1 MLSCFVCYVV
11 ISLLGKMSEQH
22 ITQIKKVERIEAEAE
37 RLRLQ
42 YVQLQQVK
50 KTHLREIE
58 ERVTNLQ
65 SQVLEA
71 KQFELE
77 ANEKRAVLADRMD
90 RLQQDIICTNKERR
104 LMRKQLYHLKV
115 INCLVNSCSHKTF
128 SEIFRGFNI
137 LSLN

>member
-115 INCLVNSCSHKTF
+115 INCLVN
-128 SEIFRGFNI
+128 
-137 LSLN
+137 

>member
-1 MLSCFVCYVV
+1 MDQLQNTQ
-11 ISLLGKMSEQH
+11 I
-22 ITQIKKVERIEAEAE
+22 QIKKIERIEEEAE

-42 YVQLQQVK
+42 YVQLQKVK
-50 KTHLREIE
+50 KLHLREIE

-65 SQVLEA
+65 SRVLQA

-77 ANEKRAVLADRMD
+77 ANEKRTTLADKLD

-115 INCLVNSCSHKTF
+115 IRQYVMFALF
-128 SEIFRGFNI
+128 
-137 LSLN
+137 

>member
-1 MLSCFVCYVV
+1 MDQLQSTQ
-11 ISLLGKMSEQH
+11 I
-22 ITQIKKVERIEAEAE
+22 QIKKIERIEEEAE

-42 YVQLQQVK
+42 YVQLQKVK
-50 KTHLREIE
+50 KLHLREIE

-65 SQVLEA
+65 SRVLQA

-77 ANEKRAVLADRMD
+77 ANEKRTTLADKLD

-115 INCLVNSCSHKTF
+115 SRQYAMFDLF
-128 SEIFRGFNI
+128 
-137 LSLN
+137 